1 MGRLKSTLHE
11 SKADVAQSVERGP
24 SKSNVA
30 RSNRVIRFFL
40 CTKKGGCLL
49 FDKQVSYEIYSM
61 LLHMCGFSPHLQK
74 PNILAFANAADVGRL
89 TKKHFNLVC
98 DTPFSRF
105 WLPQPAS
112 VNGNTRF

>member
-61 LLHMCGFSPHLQK
+61 LLHMCGFSPQ
-74 PNILAFANAADVGRL
+74 PNILAAADVGRL

-105 WLPQPAS
+105 WLPQPRTC
-112 VNGNTRF
+112 VPL